1 MGCAAGRGGLYG
13 ILPLHAT
20 WQRCRAAWVNGSG
33 NYRTRLLSDGVV
45 SHEVVVDTWQIS
57 AAYSLA
63 GRYAVWM
70 GLYSLATQ
78 IRVSVDAGIGADSE
92 DPARLLEIQLEP

>member
-45 SHEVVVDTWQIS
+45 SHEVVVDTRQIS
-57 AAYSLA
+57 AAHLLA
-63 GRYAVWM
+63 GSYAAGI
-70 GLYSLATQ
+70 GLYSPYTE
-78 IRVSVDAGIGADSE
+78 IRASFEAVTSLLSGHRV
-92 DPARLLEIQLEP
+92 RLLEF